1 MTEAISPLNL
11 NSQTMPIMA
20 AKNKS
25 LAENN
30 KSRIGG
36 KATKNR
42 SFQRSLPQEPPP
54 RHRCPHANASTLE
67 LRWSGSEIGI
77 LAAKN
82 KCLAESNKSSDVAK
96 RLRSEVVAWWP
107 RLAARLLGRQST

>member
-1 MTEAISPLNL
+1 MAEAISPLNL

-42 SFQRSLPQEPPP
+42 SFQRSLPQE
-54 RHRCPHANASTLE
+54 RYFL
-67 LRWSGSEIGI
+67 GG
-77 LAAKN
+77 KGFQ
-82 KCLAESNKSSDVAK
+82 V
-96 RLRSEVVAWWP
+96 P
-107 RLAARLLGRQST
+107 RLWENIKGRMKNIDIERLKNMIAFQVRL